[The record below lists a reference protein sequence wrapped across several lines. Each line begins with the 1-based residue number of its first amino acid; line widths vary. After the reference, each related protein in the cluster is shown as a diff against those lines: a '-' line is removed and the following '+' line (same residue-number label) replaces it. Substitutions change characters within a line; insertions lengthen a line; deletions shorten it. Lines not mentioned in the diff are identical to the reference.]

1 MVWTTVKTIRMK
13 ATKQYSPVVL
23 FIMPCKV
30 WLTFQCEKEILELD
44 LLNESYWP
52 VLCSGYVN
60 YAVQGGSNHWV
71 CGWNPKGEPIKRK
84 LLNFSSTS
92 CFFTSL
98 YVWKAA
104 LNGTADR
111 NLILS
116 PLIDLCKF
124 LIFTR
129 KEIVSFFRSCLNLYL
144 LFRRTWMST
153 GLSGRLGSVQKSSW
167 KV

>member
-1 MVWTTVKTIRMK
+1 MVWTTVKTIGMK
-13 ATKQYSPVVL
+13 ATKQYFPVVL
-23 FIMPCKV
+23 FMLCKV
-30 WLTFQCEKEILELD
+30 FLTFQFEKEILELD

-52 VLCSGYVN
+52 ILCSGYVN
-60 YAVQGGSNHWV
+60 YAVQGGSNYWV
-71 CGWNPKGEPIKRK
+71 CGWNPKVEPFKRK
-84 LLNFSSTS
+84 LLNFSSKS

-116 PLIDLCKF
+116 PLIDLWRF

-129 KEIVSFFRSCLNLYL
+129 KEILSFLRSCLNLYF

-153 GLSGRLGSVQKSSW
+153 GLSSRLGSVQKSSW